1 MKETEIAIMA
11 GGRGKRMRELT
22 KDRPKSLLEFQ
33 GKPILT
39 HILDNVIDAFGS
51 AQVTLA
57 VGYKAENIKKM
68 FGDRYRSV
76 EITYVHDP
84 RPLEIRKRLLS
95 LREHITTSFIFLA
108 TDVICDANELL
119 RVAELQEKEKE
130 AVLGTVSGATDHKP
144 ALTHALIKTE
154 GTSVVDIEFPPPN
167 HWQPKD
173 LRDIHVACYRP
184 EFIGFLN
191 NVPDENT
198 SVSQVIAQA
207 LKGGRDFQVSKY
219 CKEWYHFAN
228 PEDLKQQIE
237 NTQAKMG

>member
-11 GGRGKRMRELT
+11 GGRGKRMGELT
-22 KDRPKSLLEFQ
+22 EEQPKSLLEFQ

-51 AQVTLA
+51 AHVTLA
-57 VGYKAENIKKM
+57 VGYKAEK
-68 FGDRYRSV
+68 
-76 EITYVHDP
+76 
-84 RPLEIRKRLLS
+84 IRKRLLS
-95 LREHITTSFIFLA
+95 LQGNITTSFIFLA

-119 RVAELQEKEKE
+119 KVAELQEKEKE
-130 AVLGTVSGATDHKP
+130 AVLGTISGATDHTP
-144 ALTHALIKTE
+144 ALTHALIKAE
-154 GTSVVDIEFPPPN
+154 GSSVVGIEFPPPDRW
-167 HWQPKD
+167 HPKD

-207 LKGGRDFQVSKY
+207 LKDGQDFQISKY

-228 PEDLKQQIE
+228 PEDLRRQIE
-237 NTQAKMG
+237 SM

>member
-1 MKETEIAIMA
+1 LVRMKETEIAIMA
-11 GGRGKRMRELT
+11 GGRGKRMGELT
-22 KDRPKSLLEFQ
+22 EEQPKSLLEFQ

-51 AQVTLA
+51 AHVTLA
-57 VGYKAENIKKM
+57 VGYKAESIRKM
-68 FGDRYRSV
+68 FGNRYRSID
-76 EITYVHDP
+76 ITYVHDP

-95 LREHITTSFIFLA
+95 LQGNITTSFIFLA

-119 RVAELQEKEKE
+119 KVAELQEKEKE
-130 AVLGTVSGATDHKP
+130 AVLGTISGATDHTP
-144 ALTHALIKTE
+144 ALTHALIKAE
-154 GTSVVDIEFPPPN
+154 GSSVVGIEFPPPDRW
-167 HWQPKD
+167 HPKD

-207 LKGGRDFQVSKY
+207 LKDGQDFQISKY

-228 PEDLKQQIE
+228 PEDLRRQIE
-237 NTQAKMG
+237 SM